1 MNVNSK
7 YSENKLEMESLQNM
21 LKDQELRLKKKDN
34 EIKDILDKQFK
45 SQSDKKKDE
54 ALLEQKNEL

>member
-34 EIKDILDKQFK
+34 EIRDILDK
-45 SQSDKKKDE
+45 
-54 ALLEQKNEL
+54 